1 MPTIVVYYIWMNHHL
16 FGFSSAAGDRAPVL
30 LIMVYN
36 YAFVM
41 LSILFSGETGA
52 GRLELMCIV

>member
-1 MPTIVVYYIWMNHHL
+1 MNHHL

-52 GRLELMCIV
+52 GRLELMCIA

>member
-1 MPTIVVYYIWMNHHL
+1 MYLCIFIFIAYNNVLLWMNHRL

-41 LSILFSGETGA
+41 LLILFSGETG
-52 GRLELMCIV
+52 G